1 MRFSKGSDFFN
12 LLRNFS
18 VGFGSS
24 TSGGGGDYK
33 KFLFQGVEKYFENSS
48 GTVYLLTKFSHRVK
62 ENFGKFLWGFVSII
76 NRYFSPL
83 CLLIISIFF
92 FLLIGSDF
100 TMSFGWA

>member
-1 MRFSKGSDFFN
+1 MRFSKGSDSFN

-24 TSGGGGDYK
+24 TSEGGDYK

-62 ENFGKFLWGFVSII
+62 ENFGKFLRGFVSII

-92 FLLIGSDF
+92 FLLIGF
-100 TMSFGWA
+100 